1 MGERRRAK
9 GVCLSKRKH
18 VHTSARWEK
27 EARKNIYICRREGR
41 AGQGATAAQG
51 HPLNSWCEYKVNKN
65 KNIKSKFAFAN
76 KSEGNQLLTGEVF
89 MVQCVSPLPLRLSP
103 GWHNTTEEST
113 EHTIPPLSPIPYT
126 MLCHLVCP
134 EPRA

>member
-1 MGERRRAK
+1 MLEQKKTRSHLRALGE
-9 GVCLSKRKH
+9 GSQ
-18 VHTSARWEK
+18 EK
-27 EARKNIYICRREGR
+27 YIYIYMPERGEGR
-41 AGQGATAAQG
+41 SGQGATAAQG

-89 MVQCVSPLPLRLSP
+89 MVQCVSPPPPPFRLSP